1 MADREVT
8 DKNGNGFRLKSLVWR
23 SAPSTSPLTG
33 RSIRTI
39 VGTDENGAFRIAR
52 RTGRMG
58 KDRFETVFAREAYA
72 SKENAIAASRE
83 MKMDFVRGEAENYLQ
98 ANKQHANQIFRVD
111 SIEGWRNSARTPPG
125 KDGARRFF
133 EEFETRTPSPK
144 KSPARARGR
153 SIDR

>member
-8 DKNGNGFRLKSLVWR
+8 DNKGNGFRLRSFVWR

-39 VGTDENGAFRIAR
+39 VGTDETGAFRIAQ

-72 SKENAIAASRE
+72 SKESAIAASRE
-83 MKMDFVRGEAENYLQ
+83 MKVDFIRGEAENYLQ
-98 ANKQHANQIFRVD
+98 ANTQNANQIFRVD
-111 SIEGWRNSARTPPG
+111 SIEGWRTRTPPG
-125 KDGARRFF
+125 KDGARKFF
-133 EEFETRTPSPK
+133 EEFRTQTPSRE